1 MAITVKEMKDD
12 AIVSVKVNK
21 SYYLM
26 AKALSFFI
34 IKQLDNGEGDPST
47 KLADIMTKKYDEL
60 DEVQRSFYT
69 IALLLAEIETQTKN
83 EKLYIEKEIL
93 EPDDEGYTEPVIEEK

>member
-1 MAITVKEMKDD
+1 MAIKVKEMKED

-26 AKALSFFI
+26 CKALSFFI
-34 IKQLDNGEGDPST
+34 VKQLDVKGEDPSA
-47 KLADIMTKKYDEL
+47 KLQEIMTKEYKEL

-69 IALLLAEIETQTKN
+69 IALLLAEIEKQAQEENLT
-83 EKLYIEKEIL
+83 EEKEIL
-93 EPDDEGYTEPVIEEK
+93 EPGDEGYEEPTEES